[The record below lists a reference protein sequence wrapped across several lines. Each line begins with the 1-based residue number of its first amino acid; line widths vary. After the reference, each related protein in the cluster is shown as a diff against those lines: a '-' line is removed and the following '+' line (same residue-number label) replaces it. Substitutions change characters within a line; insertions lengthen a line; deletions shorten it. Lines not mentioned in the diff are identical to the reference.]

1 MKFLDKKRTNKL
13 IHIVF
18 DRINKNRD
26 LELNFKREILDGVET
41 EVLHTVIY
49 LDKKECKLITK
60 IKDLT
65 DFNKMLVQN
74 INFGDQDGKIY
85 SIRKINYFR
94 TNEKVYQIKIDL
106 LLVEQKLEPKEKI
119 PHNYIAQ
126 TPNMKTTQD
135 YANEGPKNG
144 GPMKTTTQKY
154 LNMNH
159 ELIQLRDA
167 IFDPNVVDEK
177 DEDEKTQKEVV
188 DALDVLCHYL
198 DSYKELNGVKTK
210 IKE

>member
-18 DRINKNRD
+18 DRIDKNRD

-85 SIRKINYFR
+85 SVRKINYFR

-126 TPNMKTTQD
+126 APNMKSNED
-135 YANEGPKNG
+135 YEREAQTSG
-144 GPMKTTTQKY
+144 MLTTTQKY

-159 ELIQLRDA
+159 NLIKHRDA
-167 IFDPNVVDEK
+167 IFDPNVIGEK
-177 DEDEKTQKEVV
+177 DEDEETQKRVV
-188 DALDVLCHYL
+188 DALDVLSHYL
-198 DSYKELNGVKTK
+198 DDYKESNGIKTR